1 VSSDIKELVGLT
13 AWIRTAYST
22 SFGLVVVFCMSRP
35 ASGLSVI
42 IPLCVKT
49 GIATVLIVGEN
60 MEDEN
65 KIYKA
70 HIGRS
75 VIIGRVSRREKDT
88 LM

>member
-60 MEDEN
+60 MVRIKYTKHILAGASSSVELVDER
-65 KIYKA
+65 KI
-70 HIGRS
+70 RW
-75 VIIGRVSRREKDT
+75 
-88 LM
+88 